1 MARIMHFRT
10 RLSFVICTAALLL
23 SACSSVDK
31 KDSVAT
37 DSLEASRAARNIP
50 ALLEAP
56 YKTTLVCH
64 STKSLSV
71 NTPFKS
77 ILFNCADFSAQ
88 ATIDELRDA
97 GWRTEAVDIGKPE
110 NKEGVVEMT
119 LRITLKKIF

>member
-10 RLSFVICTAALLL
+10 RLSLVLCTAALLL

-31 KDSVAT
+31 KDSVA
-37 DSLEASRAARNIP
+37 DSLEASRAARNVP

-56 YKTTLVCH
+56 YKTTIVCH

-71 NTPFKS
+71 NTPFKA
-77 ILFNCADFSAQ
+77 ILFNCADYSAQ

-110 NKEGVVEMT
+110 NKDGVVEMT
-119 LRITLKKIF
+119 LQITLKKIF